1 MKVGDKVRVVDD
13 MLGVAPEYVGQVGIV
28 DLITSDGDYDYV
40 VKHEDGKFLCW
51 DFKELEVV
59 DD

>member
-1 MKVGDKVRVVDD
+1 MKVGDKVRVTDD

-28 DLITSDGDYDYV
+28 DLITGDGTYDYV
-40 VKHEDGKFLCW
+40 VLHEDGNYLCW
-51 DFKELEVV
+51 DWKELEVV